1 MRSSLKI
8 LLGVTGSI
16 SAYRALD
23 IVRGLSKVGH
33 EVSVVVS
40 SGALKFVVS
49 EAFYYLGAREV
60 YLPSSDFEREK
71 AGVLHIDLAREHD
84 LFVLAP
90 ASANMLSKLVSG
102 SADDTLSSLL
112 LALRRDRDVLIFPSM
127 NPDMWNSPAIVAA
140 RELLTKRHSNFHI
153 FAPAGGEMAC
163 GEIGEGKLPSVEAI
177 LSAIECWPFHQ
188 KKRGRRILITTGATI
203 APLDPVRFIT
213 NPSSG
218 KTGVALA
225 KEHLQ
230 RGDQVT
236 LICGHGVGEQT
247 TELKILPSYKE
258 VRVQTTLDLFQA
270 VKSEIENADTFISAG
285 APCDFLA
292 PEVATSKLKKE
303 ASTLHFQFEKAP
315 DVLAWVCENY
325 REKVLTVGFAA
336 ESELTKEMLEAKWK
350 RKPTDFLVGTKVSG
364 AWMNRAAAGF
374 GVEGA
379 SYLIRDNEGKYQAR
393 DLSKIELAS
402 LIASWEK

>member
-1 MRSSLKI
+1 MKI

-23 IVRGLSKVGH
+23 LVRGLSKVGH
-33 EVSVVVS
+33 EVSVVLS

-49 EAFYYLGAREV
+49 EAFYYLGARQV

-90 ASANMLSKLVSG
+90 ASANMLSKLASG

-127 NPDMWNSPAIVAA
+127 NPDMWNAPATIST
-140 RELLTKRHSNFHI
+140 RELLSKRHPNFYI

-163 GEIGEGKLPSVEAI
+163 GEIGEGKLPSVAA
-177 LSAIECWPFHQ
+177 LLTAIECWPFHQ
-188 KKRGRRILITTGATI
+188 KRRGRRVLITTGSTI
-203 APLDPVRFIT
+203 AALDPVRFIT

-225 KEHLQ
+225 REHLC

-247 TELKILPSYKE
+247 NELQILPGYKE
-258 VRVQTTLDLFQA
+258 IRVQTTNELFQA
-270 VKSEIENADTFISAG
+270 VKNEIESAESFISAG

-292 PEVATSKLKKE
+292 PEVASSKLKKE
-303 ASTLHFQFEKAP
+303 TSSLSFQFEKAT

-325 REKVLTVGFAA
+325 RAKVMTVGFAA
-336 ESELTKEMLEAKWK
+336 ESELTQEMLESKWQ

-364 AWMNRAAAGF
+364 SWMNRGAAGF
-374 GVEGA
+374 GAEGA
-379 SYLIRDNEGKYQAR
+379 SYLIRNADGSYQAFE
-393 DLSKIELAS
+393 LSKVELAK
-402 LIASWEK
+402 LIASWEKK